1 MKKTL
6 IVGTVAYD
14 EIETVKGNSG
24 KVLGGAG
31 TYIALSC
38 SHFKSN
44 SSVVSVVGGD
54 FEKKYLALLESKGVD
69 INAIQIIKNG
79 KTFYWKGKYH
89 KDWNKRDTLATE
101 LNVLANFNPKVPE
114 EFKRPDVLI
123 LGNLHPIVQGAVLN
137 QLSKKPTAIIL
148 DTMNF
153 WMDTALEDLIKI
165 IKRVNVIV
173 INDEEAM
180 QLSGKETLFS
190 AAEEILKLGPKY
202 VVIKKGEHGAMLFGD
217 DQFFISPA
225 YPVKNVVD
233 PTGAGDSFAGG
244 LGGYLSEKSELSFE
258 NLKNGIVYGTI
269 MASFCVESFGTL
281 SMETVKKEEIV
292 SRLKKFKSFTNYN
305 A

>member
-69 INAIQIIKNG
+69 ISAIEIIKNG

-101 LNVLANFNPKVPE
+101 LNVLADFNPKVPE

-153 WMDTALEDLIKI
+153 WMDTALEDLTKI
-165 IKRVNVIV
+165 IKRVSVVV

-202 VVIKKGEHGAMLFGD
+202 VVIKKGEHGAMLFGE

-225 YPVKNVVD
+225 YPVENVVD

-244 LGGYLSEKSELSFE
+244 LGGYLSEQSELTFE

-269 MASFCVESFGTL
+269 MASFCVESFGTR
-281 SMETVKKEEIV
+281 SMEMIKKEQIV
-292 SRLKKFKSFTNYN
+292 SRLKEFKSFTNYN

>member
-69 INAIQIIKNG
+69 VSAIEIIKNG

-101 LNVLANFNPKVPE
+101 LNVLADFNPKVPE

-153 WMDTALEDLIKI
+153 WMDTALEDLTNI

-269 MASFCVESFGTL
+269 MASFCVESFGTQ
-281 SMETVKKEEIV
+281 SMEMIKKEQIV

>member
-44 SSVVSVVGGD
+44 SSVISVVGGD

-69 INAIQIIKNG
+69 ISAIEIIKNG

-101 LNVLANFNPKVPE
+101 LNVLADFNPKVPE
-114 EFKRPDVLI
+114 DFKRPDVLI
-123 LGNLHPIVQGAVLN
+123 LGNLHPIVQRAVLN
-137 QLSKKPTAIIL
+137 QLSKKPTLIIL

-153 WMDTALEDLIKI
+153 WMDTALEDLTKI
-165 IKRVNVIV
+165 IKRVNVVV

-202 VVIKKGEHGAMLFGD
+202 VVIKKGEHGAMLFGE

-258 NLKNGIVYGTI
+258 NLKKGIVYGTI
-269 MASFCVESFGTL
+269 MASFCVESFGTR
-281 SMETVKKEEIV
+281 SMEMIKKEQIV
-292 SRLKKFKSFTNYN
+292 SRLKEFKSFTNYN

>member
-69 INAIQIIKNG
+69 ISAIEIIKNG

-101 LNVLANFNPKVPE
+101 LNVLADFNPKVPE

-153 WMDTALEDLIKI
+153 WMDTALEDLTKI
-165 IKRVNVIV
+165 IKRVNVVV

-202 VVIKKGEHGAMLFGD
+202 VVIKKGEHGAMLFGED
-217 DQFFISPA
+217 HFFISPA

-244 LGGYLSEKSELSFE
+244 LGGYLSEKNELSFE

-269 MASFCVESFGTL
+269 MASFCVESFGTR
-281 SMETVKKEEIV
+281 SMEMIKKEQIV
-292 SRLKKFKSFTNYN
+292 SRLKEFKSFTNYN

>member
-54 FEKKYLALLESKGVD
+54 FEKKYLTLLESKGVD
-69 INAIQIIKNG
+69 VSAIEIIKNG

-101 LNVLANFNPKVPE
+101 LNVLADFNPKVPE

-123 LGNLHPIVQGAVLN
+123 LGNLHPIVQGAVLS

-153 WMDTALEDLIKI
+153 WMDTALEDLTKI

-202 VVIKKGEHGAMLFGD
+202 VVIKKGEHGAMLFGE
-217 DQFFISPA
+217 DQFFVSPA

-244 LGGYLSEKSELSFE
+244 LGGYLSEKDELSFE

-281 SMETVKKEEIV
+281 SMETVKKEQIV

>member
-69 INAIQIIKNG
+69 ISAIEIIKNG

-101 LNVLANFNPKVPE
+101 LNVLADFNPKVPE

-153 WMDTALEDLIKI
+153 WMDTALEDLTKI
-165 IKRVNVIV
+165 IKRVNVVV

-269 MASFCVESFGTL
+269 MASFCVESFGTQ
-281 SMETVKKEEIV
+281 SMEMIKKEQIV
-292 SRLKKFKSFTNYN
+292 SRLKKFKSYTNYN

>member
-69 INAIQIIKNG
+69 ISAIEIIKNG

-101 LNVLANFNPKVPE
+101 LNVLADFNPKVPE

-153 WMDTALEDLIKI
+153 WMDTALEDLTKI

-269 MASFCVESFGTL
+269 MASFCVESFGTQ
-281 SMETVKKEEIV
+281 SMEMIKKEQIV
-292 SRLKKFKSFTNYN
+292 SRLKKFKSYTNYN

>member
-69 INAIQIIKNG
+69 VSAIEIIKNG

-101 LNVLANFNPKVPE
+101 LNVLADFNPKVPE

-153 WMDTALEDLIKI
+153 WMDTALEDLTKI

-269 MASFCVESFGTL
+269 MASFCVESFGTQ
-281 SMETVKKEEIV
+281 SMEMIKKEQIV
-292 SRLKKFKSFTNYN
+292 SRLKKFKSYTNYN

>member
-54 FEKKYLALLESKGVD
+54 FKKKYLALLESKGVD
-69 INAIQIIKNG
+69 VSAIEIIKNG

-101 LNVLANFNPKVPE
+101 LNVLADFNPKVPE

-153 WMDTALEDLIKI
+153 WMDTALEDLINI

-225 YPVKNVVD
+225 FPVKNVVD

-269 MASFCVESFGTL
+269 MASFCVESFGTQ
-281 SMETVKKEEIV
+281 SMEMIKKEQIV

>member
-69 INAIQIIKNG
+69 ISAIEIIKNG

-101 LNVLANFNPKVPE
+101 LNVLADFNPKVPE

-153 WMDTALEDLIKI
+153 WMDTALEDLTKI
-165 IKRVNVIV
+165 IKRVNVVV

-202 VVIKKGEHGAMLFGD
+202 VVIKKGEHGAMLFGE

-269 MASFCVESFGTL
+269 IASFCVESFGTQ
-281 SMETVKKEEIV
+281 SMEMIKKEQIV

>member
-44 SSVVSVVGGD
+44 SSVISVVGGD

-69 INAIQIIKNG
+69 ISAIEIIKNG

-101 LNVLANFNPKVPE
+101 LNVLADFNPKVPE

-153 WMDTALEDLIKI
+153 WMDTALEDLTNI

-269 MASFCVESFGTL
+269 MASFCVESFGTQ
-281 SMETVKKEEIV
+281 SMEMIKKEQIV

>member
-54 FEKKYLALLESKGVD
+54 FEKKYLTLLESKGVD
-69 INAIQIIKNG
+69 VSAIEIIKNG

-101 LNVLANFNPKVPE
+101 LNVLADFNPKVPE

-123 LGNLHPIVQGAVLN
+123 LGNLHPIVQGAVLS

-153 WMDTALEDLIKI
+153 WMDTALEDLTKI

-202 VVIKKGEHGAMLFGD
+202 VVIKKGEHGAMLFGE
-217 DQFFISPA
+217 DQFFVSPA

-269 MASFCVESFGTL
+269 MASFCVESFGTQ
-281 SMETVKKEEIV
+281 SMEMIKKEQIV

>member
-54 FEKKYLALLESKGVD
+54 FEKKYLTLLESKGVD
-69 INAIQIIKNG
+69 VSAIEIIKNG

-101 LNVLANFNPKVPE
+101 LNVLADFNPKVPE

-137 QLSKKPTAIIL
+137 QLSKKPTAIVL

-153 WMDTALEDLIKI
+153 WMDTALEDLTKI

-202 VVIKKGEHGAMLFGD
+202 VVIKKGEHGAMLFGE

-225 YPVKNVVD
+225 YPVKNVID

-269 MASFCVESFGTL
+269 MASFCVESFGTQ
-281 SMETVKKEEIV
+281 SMEMIKKEQIV

>member
-54 FEKKYLALLESKGVD
+54 FKKKYLALLESKGVD
-69 INAIQIIKNG
+69 VSAIEIIKNG

-101 LNVLANFNPKVPE
+101 LNVLADFNPKVPE

-153 WMDTALEDLIKI
+153 WMDTALEDLTNI

-269 MASFCVESFGTL
+269 MASFCVESFGTQ
-281 SMETVKKEEIV
+281 SMEMIKKEQIV
-292 SRLKKFKSFTNYN
+292 SRLKKFKSYTNYN

>member
-14 EIETVKGNSG
+14 EIETVNGNSG

-69 INAIQIIKNG
+69 VSAIEIIKNG

-101 LNVLANFNPKVPE
+101 LNVLADFNPKVPE

-123 LGNLHPIVQGAVLN
+123 LGNLHPIVQGAVLS

-153 WMDTALEDLIKI
+153 WMDTALEDLTKI

-202 VVIKKGEHGAMLFGD
+202 VVIKKGEHGAMLFGE
-217 DQFFISPA
+217 DQFFVSPA

-244 LGGYLSEKSELSFE
+244 LGGYLSEKDELSFE

-269 MASFCVESFGTL
+269 MASFCVESFGTQ
-281 SMETVKKEEIV
+281 SMEMIKKEQIV

>member
-44 SSVVSVVGGD
+44 SSVISVVGGD

-69 INAIQIIKNG
+69 ISAIEIIKNG

-101 LNVLANFNPKVPE
+101 LNVLADFNPKVPE
-114 EFKRPDVLI
+114 DFKRPDVLI

-137 QLSKKPTAIIL
+137 QLSKKPTLIIL

-153 WMDTALEDLIKI
+153 WMDTALEDLTKI
-165 IKRVNVIV
+165 IMRVNVVV
-173 INDEEAM
+173 INDEEAI

-202 VVIKKGEHGAMLFGD
+202 VVIKKGEHGAMLFGE

-258 NLKNGIVYGTI
+258 NLKKGIVYGTI
-269 MASFCVESFGTL
+269 MASFCVESFGTQ
-281 SMETVKKEEIV
+281 SMEMIKKEQIV

>member
-69 INAIQIIKNG
+69 VSAIEIIKNG

-101 LNVLANFNPKVPE
+101 LNVLADFNPKVPE

-137 QLSKKPTAIIL
+137 QLSKKPTAIVL

-153 WMDTALEDLIKI
+153 WMDTALEDLTKI

-202 VVIKKGEHGAMLFGD
+202 VVIKKGEHGAMLFGE

-225 YPVKNVVD
+225 YPVKNVID

-269 MASFCVESFGTL
+269 MASFCVESFGTQ
-281 SMETVKKEEIV
+281 SMEMIKKEQIV

>member
-44 SSVVSVVGGD
+44 SSVISVVGGD
-54 FEKKYLALLESKGVD
+54 FEKKHLALLESKGVD
-69 INAIQIIKNG
+69 ISAIEIIKNG

-101 LNVLANFNPKVPE
+101 LNVLADFNPKVPE

-153 WMDTALEDLIKI
+153 WMDTALEDLTNI

-269 MASFCVESFGTL
+269 RASFCVESFGTQ
-281 SMETVKKEEIV
+281 SMEMIKKEQIV

>member
-69 INAIQIIKNG
+69 VSAIEIIKNG

-89 KDWNKRDTLATE
+89 KDWNNRDTLATE
-101 LNVLANFNPKVPE
+101 LNVLADFNPKVPE

-137 QLSKKPTAIIL
+137 QLSKKPTAIVL

-153 WMDTALEDLIKI
+153 WMDTALEDLTKI

-202 VVIKKGEHGAMLFGD
+202 VVIKKGEHGAMLFGE

-225 YPVKNVVD
+225 YPVKNVID

-269 MASFCVESFGTL
+269 MASFCVESFGTQ
-281 SMETVKKEEIV
+281 SMEMIKKEQIV

>member
-69 INAIQIIKNG
+69 ISAIEIIKNG

-101 LNVLANFNPKVPE
+101 LNVLADFNPKVPE

-153 WMDTALEDLIKI
+153 WMDTALEDLTKI

-202 VVIKKGEHGAMLFGD
+202 VVIKKGEHGAMLFGE

-244 LGGYLSEKSELSFE
+244 LGGYLSEKNELSFE

-269 MASFCVESFGTL
+269 MASFCVESFGTR
-281 SMETVKKEEIV
+281 SMEMIKKEQIV

>member
-54 FEKKYLALLESKGVD
+54 FEKKYLTLLESKGVD
-69 INAIQIIKNG
+69 VSAIEIIKNG

-101 LNVLANFNPKVPE
+101 LNVLADFNPKVPE

-123 LGNLHPIVQGAVLN
+123 LGNLHPIVQGAVLS

-153 WMDTALEDLIKI
+153 WMDTALEDLTKI

-202 VVIKKGEHGAMLFGD
+202 VVIKKGEHGAMLFGE
-217 DQFFISPA
+217 DQFFVSPA
-225 YPVKNVVD
+225 YPVKHVVD

-244 LGGYLSEKSELSFE
+244 LGGYLSEKDELSFE

-269 MASFCVESFGTL
+269 MASFCVESFGTQ
-281 SMETVKKEEIV
+281 SMEMIKKEQIV

>member
-69 INAIQIIKNG
+69 ISAIEIIKNG

-101 LNVLANFNPKVPE
+101 LNVLADFNPKVPE

-153 WMDTALEDLIKI
+153 WMDTALEDLTKI
-165 IKRVNVIV
+165 IKRVNVVV

-202 VVIKKGEHGAMLFGD
+202 VVIKKGEHGAMLFGE

-269 MASFCVESFGTL
+269 MASFCVESFGTR
-281 SMETVKKEEIV
+281 SMEMIKKEQIV

>member
-44 SSVVSVVGGD
+44 SSLVSVVGGD

-69 INAIQIIKNG
+69 VSAIEIIKNG

-101 LNVLANFNPKVPE
+101 LNVLADFNPKVSE

-123 LGNLHPIVQGAVLN
+123 LGNLHPIVQGAVLS

-153 WMDTALEDLIKI
+153 WMDTALEDLTKI

-269 MASFCVESFGTL
+269 MASFCVESFGTQ
-281 SMETVKKEEIV
+281 SMEMIKKEQIV

>member
-69 INAIQIIKNG
+69 VSAIEIIKNG

-101 LNVLANFNPKVPE
+101 LNVLADFNPKVPE

-153 WMDTALEDLIKI
+153 WMDTALEDLTKI
-165 IKRVNVIV
+165 IKRVNVVV

-202 VVIKKGEHGAMLFGD
+202 VVIKKGEHGAMLFGED
-217 DQFFISPA
+217 HFFISPA

-258 NLKNGIVYGTI
+258 NLKKGIVYGTI
-269 MASFCVESFGTL
+269 
-281 SMETVKKEEIV
+281 
-292 SRLKKFKSFTNYN
+292 
-305 A
+305 

>member
-69 INAIQIIKNG
+69 ISAIEIIKNG

-101 LNVLANFNPKVPE
+101 LNVLADFNPKVPE

-153 WMDTALEDLIKI
+153 WMDTALEDLTKI
-165 IKRVNVIV
+165 IKRVNVVV

-202 VVIKKGEHGAMLFGD
+202 VVIKKGEHGAMLFGE

-269 MASFCVESFGTL
+269 MASFCVESFGTQ
-281 SMETVKKEEIV
+281 SMEMIKKEQIV

>member
-54 FEKKYLALLESKGVD
+54 FEKKYLTLLESKGVD
-69 INAIQIIKNG
+69 VSAIEIIKNG

-101 LNVLANFNPKVPE
+101 LNVLADFNPKVPE

-153 WMDTALEDLIKI
+153 WMDTALEDLTKI

-202 VVIKKGEHGAMLFGD
+202 VVIKKGEHGAMLFGE
-217 DQFFISPA
+217 DQFFVSPA

-269 MASFCVESFGTL
+269 MASFCVESFGTQ
-281 SMETVKKEEIV
+281 SMEMIKKEQIV

>member
-101 LNVLANFNPKVPE
+101 LNVLADFNPKVPE

-153 WMDTALEDLIKI
+153 WMDTALEDLTNI

-225 YPVKNVVD
+225 FPVKNVVD

-269 MASFCVESFGTL
+269 MASFCVESFGTQ
-281 SMETVKKEEIV
+281 SMEMIKKEQIV

>member
-69 INAIQIIKNG
+69 ISAIEIIKNG

-101 LNVLANFNPKVPE
+101 LNVLADFNPKVPE

-153 WMDTALEDLIKI
+153 WMDTALEDLTKI

-202 VVIKKGEHGAMLFGD
+202 VVIKKGEHGAMLFGE

-269 MASFCVESFGTL
+269 MASFCVESFGTQ
-281 SMETVKKEEIV
+281 SMEMIKKEQIV

>member
-44 SSVVSVVGGD
+44 SSVISVVGGD

-69 INAIQIIKNG
+69 ISAIEIIKNG

-101 LNVLANFNPKVPE
+101 LNVLADFNPKVPE
-114 EFKRPDVLI
+114 DFKRPDVLI
-123 LGNLHPIVQGAVLN
+123 LGNLHPIVQRAVLN
-137 QLSKKPTAIIL
+137 QLSKKPTLIIL

-153 WMDTALEDLIKI
+153 WIDTALEDLTKI
-165 IKRVNVIV
+165 IKRVNVVV

-202 VVIKKGEHGAMLFGD
+202 VVIKKGEHGAMLFGE

-258 NLKNGIVYGTI
+258 NLKKGIVYGTI
-269 MASFCVESFGTL
+269 MASFCVESFGTR
-281 SMETVKKEEIV
+281 SMEMIKKEQIV
-292 SRLKKFKSFTNYN
+292 SRLKEFKSFTNYN

>member
-54 FEKKYLALLESKGVD
+54 FEKKNLALLESKGVD
-69 INAIQIIKNG
+69 VSAIEIIKNG

-101 LNVLANFNPKVPE
+101 LNVLADFNPKVPE

-153 WMDTALEDLIKI
+153 WMDTALEDLTNI

-202 VVIKKGEHGAMLFGD
+202 VVIKKGEHGAMLFGE

-225 YPVKNVVD
+225 FPVKNVVD

-269 MASFCVESFGTL
+269 MASFCVESFGTQ
-281 SMETVKKEEIV
+281 SMEMIKKEQIV
-292 SRLKKFKSFTNYN
+292 SRLKKFKSYTNYN

>member
-44 SSVVSVVGGD
+44 SSVISVVGGD
-54 FEKKYLALLESKGVD
+54 FEKKYLALLESKGID
-69 INAIQIIKNG
+69 ISAIEIIKNG

-101 LNVLANFNPKVPE
+101 LNVLADFNPKVPE
-114 EFKRPDVLI
+114 DFKRPDVLI

-137 QLSKKPTAIIL
+137 QLSKKPTLIIL

-153 WMDTALEDLIKI
+153 WMDTALEDLTKI
-165 IKRVNVIV
+165 IKRVNVVV

-202 VVIKKGEHGAMLFGD
+202 VVIKKGEHGAMLFGE

-258 NLKNGIVYGTI
+258 NLKKGIVYGTI
-269 MASFCVESFGTL
+269 MASFCVESFGTR
-281 SMETVKKEEIV
+281 SMEMIKKEQIV
-292 SRLKKFKSFTNYN
+292 SRLKEFKSFTNYN

>member
-44 SSVVSVVGGD
+44 FSVVSVVGGD

-69 INAIQIIKNG
+69 VSAIEIIKNG

-101 LNVLANFNPKVPE
+101 LNVLADFNPKVPE

-137 QLSKKPTAIIL
+137 QLSKKPTAIVL

-153 WMDTALEDLIKI
+153 WMDTALEDLTKI

-202 VVIKKGEHGAMLFGD
+202 VVIKKGEHGAMLFGE

-225 YPVKNVVD
+225 YPVKNVID

-269 MASFCVESFGTL
+269 MASFCVESFGTQ
-281 SMETVKKEEIV
+281 SMEMIKKEQIV